1 MNTLSITSK
10 LMQLTKTCGKH
21 IISIHNNFIQS
32 MNELDKLT
40 ELYKLQNQVTTLSTS
55 SVSNLLVHTLKEI
68 AYTQTESNTDFI
80 CEHLKYIIE
89 DLLKGVD
96 EMSIIM
102 KYDSMLYNIKNKDKL
117 DRISKYLDEI
127 HQYKHCYQH
136 KGEICLHNRCKY
148 AVWRLSA
155 NNCITLRGREKE
167 VRNEN

>member
-1 MNTLSITSK
+1 MSRSLITSK
-10 LMQLTKTCGKH
+10 LMQLTKTCGKY

-55 SVSNLLVHTLKEI
+55 SVSSLLVHTLKEI

-96 EMSIIM
+96 VASIII
-102 KYDSMLYNIKNKDKL
+102 KYDRMLYCIKSKSKL
-117 DRISKYLDEI
+117 DRISKD
-127 HQYKHCYQH
+127 KCCDKC
-136 KGEICLHNRCKY
+136 KGDICLDSRCKY
-148 AVWRLSA
+148 SILRLKQDGSVVL
-155 NNCITLRGREKE
+155 CGREKE
-167 VRNEN
+167 VGNEN